1 MTVNER
7 TEAYLLPEL
16 PQIPERTF
24 RITDY
29 GAESGGLSLSTAAI
43 QAVLDACAAAGGGTV
58 IIPPGLWRTGPLTL
72 HSRINLHAERG
83 AMVQFVSD
91 SSLYPLLPSYY
102 EGNSGWRCQAPLD
115 GDGLSDVAITG
126 EGIFD
131 GSGEGWRP
139 VKRFKMTE
147 QQWKKLTGSGGVVDE
162 DGEIW
167 WPSRAALEG
176 EAYVRKLQESG
187 ETAMEAYLPARD
199 YLRPTLLSLRNC
211 RRVLLD
217 GPTFQNSPAWCLHPM
232 ACEQITVRNVQVRNP
247 WFSQNGD
254 GIDLESCSHAL
265 VEHCSFDVGDDA
277 ICLKSG
283 KDEEGRR
290 LGKPCRYVTIRH
302 CTVYHGHGGVVIGS
316 EMSGGVHAVRVNDC
330 LFIGT
335 DIGLRFKSARGRG
348 GVVEDIVME
357 NITMSGIIHE
367 AVSFHMFYAGVEG
380 SEGHDVELL
389 PVTEETPQFRD
400 ITLRNIVCQGANTA
414 LLVNGLPELPL
425 AGLTVEKLRAD
436 SEQGIILRNA
446 DGLKLD
452 GIRLQTAQLPALQ
465 ITKCSNVTITDS
477 DELLLAR
484 SQDNVTVRVLPGT
497 P

>member
-1 MTVNER
+1 M
-7 TEAYLLPEL
+7 
-16 PQIPERTF
+16 
-24 RITDY
+24 
-29 GAESGGLSLSTAAI
+29 
-43 QAVLDACAAAGGGTV
+43 
-58 IIPPGLWRTGPLTL
+58 
-72 HSRINLHAERG
+72 
-83 AMVQFVSD
+83 
-91 SSLYPLLPSYY
+91 
-102 EGNSGWRCQAPLD
+102 
-115 GDGLSDVAITG
+115 
-126 EGIFD
+126 
-131 GSGEGWRP
+131 
-139 VKRFKMTE
+139 K
-147 QQWKKLTGSGGVVDE
+147 
-162 DGEIW
+162 
-167 WPSRAALEG
+167 
-176 EAYVRKLQESG
+176 
-187 ETAMEAYLPARD
+187 AYLPVRD

-254 GIDLESCSHAL
+254 GIDLESCSYAL

-290 LGKPCRYVTIRH
+290 LGKPCRYITIRH

-357 NITMSGIIHE
+357 NITMSSIIHE

-380 SEGHDVELL
+380 SEGHDEQLL

-425 AGLTVEKLRAD
+425 AGLTVENLRAD
-436 SEQGIILRNA
+436 SERGIILRNA

-477 DELLLAR
+477 DELLLTR
-484 SQDNVTVRVLPGT
+484 S
-497 P
+497 